1 MWLVQLHVYTM
12 HSILRRNGTLEIDIV
27 MDDKII
33 WISIL
38 QLNIMNF
45 REFTSTYSPQTDN
58 KINWAIPQKGDSK
71 NIQIHVFP

>member
-1 MWLVQLHVYTM
+1 MWLVQLNTM

-27 MDDKII
+27 MDDRII

-45 REFTSTYSPQTDN
+45 GEFTSTYSPQTDN
-58 KINWAIPQKGDSK
+58 KINWARPQKGDSK
-71 NIQIHVFP
+71 NIQVHVFP